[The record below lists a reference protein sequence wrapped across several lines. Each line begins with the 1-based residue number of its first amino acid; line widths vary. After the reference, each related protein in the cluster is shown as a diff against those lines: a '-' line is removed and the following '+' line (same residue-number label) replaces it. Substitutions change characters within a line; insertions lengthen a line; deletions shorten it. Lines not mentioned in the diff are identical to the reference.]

1 MNTPSD
7 HEGQKSRPSDDL
19 PDYHE
24 EASQSVSAAPGWLSD
39 AARIRKY
46 LVRGTLLLLILLF
59 GPHAYR
65 SLKTW
70 RSSCLLEKS
79 GKAFAVGDPLDG
91 LSLLKQ
97 ALALSPGSPEIQQ
110 AVELYDARAGHK
122 PSLEI
127 LLARMR
133 DGKSSPEELLG
144 IAEIELRL
152 GDKSLVEEVLS
163 KLPMHLDSSKFLR
176 SALLRAAIMAQNGQI
191 SQAAEFCMENAKS
204 LSGDDS
210 CRMQIQAAALLLD
223 LGNHGDTGS
232 VSKAK
237 GILEKVVGARSG
249 SSLPAWR
256 ILARLESQPSALE
269 DPHSDHDLKKRLI
282 SAFGDMRDK
291 SVSDQLLEADLEIL
305 SDPSRKTAVVKELI
319 KEYAHSDRVA
329 MLEFARW
336 LNAKGMHEDVIA
348 FAGPD
353 RTASDTDWLLIVL
366 DAKSGLGK
374 WSEVGGMLSS
384 PAAAGIPDAVRHLF
398 LARAAT
404 MSGNKSLA
412 EEEWRNVGGSLPLEK
427 PETLAY
433 IARYEEQIGAL
444 DRASRAYR
452 EMGDRKESRIQGLV
466 GLIRCQPRNAPES
479 KMIPLYEELLL
490 ASPDYTEAQ
499 GDLAYLKL
507 LGGGDV
513 QSASITAEKLLAS
526 HPQSLARISAAALSR
541 LINGDPKGALQ
552 LYRGK
557 VINWQSAPDPW
568 KAVYVSVLR
577 ANGDPGGEL
586 KSFPPIDTSSLR
598 PKELELLK
606 KTPAL

>member
-1 MNTPSD
+1 MNMPSD
-7 HEGQKSRPSDDL
+7 HEGQRSGPGDDL

-24 EASQSVSAAPGWLSD
+24 EASHSVTAAPGWLSD

-46 LVRGTLLLLILLF
+46 LFRGTLLLLIILF

-65 SLKTW
+65 SLKSW

-110 AVELYDARAGHK
+110 AVQLYDARVGDK
-122 PSLEI
+122 SSQEI

-133 DGKSSPEELLG
+133 EGESSPEELLG
-144 IAEIELRL
+144 IAEIKLRL
-152 GDKSLVEEVLS
+152 GDKILVEEALS
-163 KLPMHLDSSKFLR
+163 KLPKHLDSAQSLR
-176 SALLRAAIMAQNGQI
+176 SALLRSAIMAQNGQF
-191 SQAAEFCMENAKS
+191 SQAAEFCMEKAKS

-210 CRMQIQAAALLLD
+210 CRLQIQAAALLLD
-223 LGNHGDTGS
+223 LGNHGDPEA
-232 VSKAK
+232 VSRAK
-237 GILEKVVGARSG
+237 GILEKVVGAHSG

-256 ILARLESQPSALE
+256 ILARLESQPHLRDDA
-269 DPHSDHDLKKRLI
+269 HSDHGLKTRLI
-282 SAFGDMRDK
+282 SAFGSLRDK

-305 SDPSRKTAVVKELI
+305 SDPSRKMAVVKKLT
-319 KEYAHSDRVA
+319 KEYAQSDRAA
-329 MLEFARW
+329 MLEYARW
-336 LNAKGMHEDVIA
+336 LNAKGMREDVIA
-348 FAGPD
+348 FAGAD

-366 DAKSGLGK
+366 DAKCGLGK
-374 WSEVGGMLSS
+374 WGEVGGMLSS

-404 MSGNKSLA
+404 MSGSNSLA

-433 IARYEEQIGAL
+433 IAGYEEQIGAL

-452 EMGDRKESRIQGLV
+452 EMADRKESRIQGLV
-466 GLIRCQPRNAPES
+466 GLIRCQPRNASES
-479 KMIPLYEELLL
+479 KLIPLYEELLL

-507 LGGGDV
+507 LGGVDV
-513 QSASITAEKLLAS
+513 QSASTTAEKLLAS
-526 HPQSLARISAAALSR
+526 HPESLARISTAALSR
-541 LINGDPKGALQ
+541 LKNGDSKGALE

-568 KAVYVSVLR
+568 KAVYVTVLR

-586 KSFPPIDTSSLR
+586 KSFPSIDTSSLR